1 METANIQ
8 SVVEN
13 NIVSVALMNIQP
25 SNYNPRKHFD
35 EASLAEL
42 AESIRQQGVLQPI
55 GVRPIV
61 DTDRFEIIFG
71 ERRYRAALMA
81 ELTEIPAVIL
91 HVSDETAAEMAVT
104 ENLQRKDV
112 TPIEEANAYQ
122 KLMESGRYDVQSLA
136 VQFGKNEN
144 YIRTRLKF
152 VSLIPEIAE
161 LLEKDE
167 ITISVASEICRYG
180 TDIQKEVYYK
190 HLKDSDSMLYDCWR
204 GLKAAEVAKFI
215 ERDFT
220 TDLSRYA
227 FDKTLCASCPHNTN
241 NMMLF
246 CEGSCGNCANRSCL
260 AEMNASYLVE
270 KALQFV
276 EQYPSVSLGYQDF
289 NNNMLAVERLT
300 AMGYEVEHLNTYATA
315 YPETPVAPE
324 KEEYDTTEEYEQAY
338 KEYEQDFSNYMEK
351 CRSIHERIDTGELTF
366 YICIGQKEITLRYK
380 ASATVN
386 ANEVNEATEKTL
398 SPMEKLEKQDE
409 RNKEIAR
416 EKTVEDT
423 KKQILDVDMSE
434 SKFTQDEEKMIYFFL
449 LSSLRKEHFEIF
461 GIEEKEVYQHLTDE
475 EKMDIIANLT
485 AKQKAVIRRDF
496 LIESFKGAYGSN
508 AAATLLLDFA
518 RKHMPDTLAGIESEY
533 NEVYEKRHKRI
544 EERKAVLLVKEQQEK
559 QTEAAETEETQVTAE
574 AQPEALPQPE
584 ETAA

>member
-1 METANIQ
+1 METMNIQ
-8 SVVEN
+8 NMTEKD
-13 NIVSVALMNIQP
+13 ITMVALANIQP
-25 SNYNPRKHFD
+25 SSYNPRKHFD
-35 EASLAEL
+35 ETSLAEL
-42 AESIRQQGVLQPI
+42 AESIRRQGVLQPI
-55 GVRPIV
+55 GVRPFA
-61 DTDRFEIIFG
+61 DTDRMEIVFG

-81 ELTEIPAVIL
+81 ELAEIPAVIL

-190 HLKDSDSMLYDCWR
+190 HLEDSDSMLYDSWR
-204 GLKAAEVAKFI
+204 GLKAADVAKFI

-220 TDLSRYA
+220 TDLNHYA

-246 CEGSCGNCANRSCL
+246 CEGGCGNCANRSCL

-270 KALQFV
+270 KAVQFV
-276 EQYPSVSLGYQDF
+276 EQYPSVSLCYQDF
-289 NNNMLAVERLT
+289 NNNMVAVERLT

-351 CRSIHERIDTGELTF
+351 CKSIHERIDTGELTF
-366 YICIGQKEITLRYK
+366 YIRIGQNEITLCYM
-380 ASATVN
+380 ASAT
-386 ANEVNEATEKTL
+386 ANTDMATEKQL
-398 SPMEKLEKQDE
+398 SPVEKLEQQDK
-409 RNKEIAR
+409 RNKEIAV
-416 EKTVEDT
+416 EKTVADA
-423 KKQILDVDMSE
+423 KKQILDVDTSE

-449 LSSLRKEHFEIF
+449 LSSLRREHFGVF
-461 GIEEKEVYQHLTDE
+461 GIGEKKAYQHLEDE
-475 EKMDIIANLT
+475 EKMNIIANLT

-496 LIESFKGAYGSN
+496 LIDNFKGAYGNN

-518 RKHMPDTLAGIESEY
+518 RKHMPDTLAEIENGY

-544 EERKAVLLVKEQQEK
+544 EERKAALLAKER
-559 QTEAAETEETQVTAE
+559 QTKPEEAAEAENTQPTAE
-574 AQPEALPQPE
+574 VQPE
-584 ETAA
+584 EHTQPEEVAA

>member
-8 SVVEN
+8 NMTEKD
-13 NIVSVALMNIQP
+13 ITMVALANIQP
-25 SNYNPRKHFD
+25 SSYNPRKHFD
-35 EASLAEL
+35 ETSLAEL
-42 AESIRQQGVLQPI
+42 AESIRRQGVLQPI
-55 GVRPIV
+55 GVRPLADIDRMEIV
-61 DTDRFEIIFG
+61 FG

-81 ELTEIPAVIL
+81 ELAEIPAVIL

-180 TDIQKEVYYK
+180 TDIQKEVYYR
-190 HLKDSDSMLYDCWR
+190 HLEDSDSMLYDSWR
-204 GLKAAEVAKFI
+204 GLKAADVAKFI

-220 TDLSRYA
+220 TDLNHYA

-246 CEGSCGNCANRSCL
+246 CEGGCGNCANRSCL

-270 KALQFV
+270 KAVQFV
-276 EQYPSVSLGYQDF
+276 EQYPSVSLCYQDF
-289 NNNMLAVERLT
+289 NNNMVAVERLT

-324 KEEYDTTEEYEQAY
+324 KEEYDTTEEYEAAY

-351 CRSIHERIDTGELTF
+351 CKSIHERIDTGELTF
-366 YICIGQKEITLRYK
+366 YIRIGQNEITLCYM
-380 ASATVN
+380 ASAA
-386 ANEVNEATEKTL
+386 ANTDMATEKQL
-398 SPMEKLEKQDE
+398 SPVEKLEQQDK
-409 RNKEIAR
+409 RNKEIAV
-416 EKTVEDT
+416 EKTVADA
-423 KKQILDVDMSE
+423 KKQILDVDTSE

-449 LSSLRKEHFEIF
+449 LSSLRREHFGVF
-461 GIEEKEVYQHLTDE
+461 GIGEKKAYQHLEDE
-475 EKMDIIANLT
+475 EKMNIIANLT

-496 LIESFKGAYGSN
+496 LIDNFKGAYGNN

-518 RKHMPDTLAGIESEY
+518 RKHMPDTLAEIENGY

-544 EERKAVLLVKEQQEK
+544 EERKAALLAKER
-559 QTEAAETEETQVTAE
+559 QTKPEEAAEAENTQPTAE
-574 AQPEALPQPE
+574 VQPE
-584 ETAA
+584 EHTQPEEVAA

>member
-1 METANIQ
+1 M
-8 SVVEN
+8 
-13 NIVSVALMNIQP
+13 
-25 SNYNPRKHFD
+25 
-35 EASLAEL
+35 
-42 AESIRQQGVLQPI
+42 
-55 GVRPIV
+55 
-61 DTDRFEIIFG
+61 
-71 ERRYRAALMA
+71 
-81 ELTEIPAVIL
+81 
-91 HVSDETAAEMAVT
+91 
-104 ENLQRKDV
+104 
-112 TPIEEANAYQ
+112 
-122 KLMESGRYDVQSLA
+122 
-136 VQFGKNEN
+136 
-144 YIRTRLKF
+144 
-152 VSLIPEIAE
+152 
-161 LLEKDE
+161 EKDE

-338 KEYEQDFSNYMEK
+338 KEYEQDFSNYMENA
-351 CRSIHERIDTGELTF
+351 
-366 YICIGQKEITLRYK
+366 GQSMNESTRANSRFISASGRKKLHCVTWQVLPPMRTWLPKTTL
-380 ASATVN
+380 
-386 ANEVNEATEKTL
+386 
-398 SPMEKLEKQDE
+398 PGGKLEQQDK
-409 RNKEIAR
+409 RNKEIAV
-416 EKTVEDT
+416 EKTVADA
-423 KKQILDVDMSE
+423 KKQILDVDTSE

-449 LSSLRKEHFEIF
+449 LSSLRREHFGVF
-461 GIEEKEVYQHLTDE
+461 GIGEKKPTNTLRTKKNEHHRQPHGQAESRYPQGFLDRQ
-475 EKMDIIANLT
+475 L
-485 AKQKAVIRRDF
+485 QRRIR
-496 LIESFKGAYGSN
+496 
-508 AAATLLLDFA
+508 
-518 RKHMPDTLAGIESEY
+518 
-533 NEVYEKRHKRI
+533 
-544 EERKAVLLVKEQQEK
+544 Q
-559 QTEAAETEETQVTAE
+559 
-574 AQPEALPQPE
+574 
-584 ETAA
+584 

>member
-8 SVVEN
+8 NMTEKD
-13 NIVSVALMNIQP
+13 ITMVALANIQP
-25 SNYNPRKHFD
+25 SSYNPRKHFD
-35 EASLAEL
+35 ETSLAEL
-42 AESIRQQGVLQPI
+42 AESIRRQGVLQPI
-55 GVRPIV
+55 GVRPLADIDRMEIV
-61 DTDRFEIIFG
+61 FG

-81 ELTEIPAVIL
+81 ELAEIPAVIL

-180 TDIQKEVYYK
+180 TDIQKEVYYR
-190 HLKDSDSMLYDCWR
+190 HLEDSDSMLYDSWR
-204 GLKAAEVAKFI
+204 GLKAADVAKFI

-246 CEGSCGNCANRSCL
+246 CEGGCGNCANRSCL

-270 KALQFV
+270 KAVQFV
-276 EQYPSVSLGYQDF
+276 EQYPSVSLCYQDF
-289 NNNMLAVERLT
+289 NNNMVAVERLT

-324 KEEYDTTEEYEQAY
+324 KEEYDTTEEYEAAY

-351 CRSIHERIDTGELTF
+351 CKSIHERIDTGELTF
-366 YICIGQKEITLRYK
+366 YIRIGQNEITLCYM
-380 ASATVN
+380 ASAA
-386 ANEVNEATEKTL
+386 ANTDMATEKQL
-398 SPMEKLEKQDE
+398 SPVEKLEQQDK
-409 RNKEIAR
+409 RNKEIAV
-416 EKTVEDT
+416 EKTVADA
-423 KKQILDVDMSE
+423 KKQILDVDTSE

-449 LSSLRKEHFEIF
+449 LSSLRREHFGVF
-461 GIEEKEVYQHLTDE
+461 GIGEKKAYQHLEDE
-475 EKMDIIANLT
+475 EKMNIIANLT

-496 LIESFKGAYGSN
+496 LIDNFKGAYGNN

-518 RKHMPDTLAGIESEY
+518 RKHMPDTLAEIENGY

-544 EERKAVLLVKEQQEK
+544 EERKAALLAKER
-559 QTEAAETEETQVTAE
+559 QTKPEEAAEAENTQPTAE
-574 AQPEALPQPE
+574 VQPE
-584 ETAA
+584 EHTQPEEVAA

>member
-8 SVVEN
+8 NMTEKD
-13 NIVSVALMNIQP
+13 ITMVALANIQP
-25 SNYNPRKHFD
+25 SSYNPRKHFD
-35 EASLAEL
+35 ETSLAEL
-42 AESIRQQGVLQPI
+42 AESIRRQGVLQPI
-55 GVRPIV
+55 GVRPFA
-61 DTDRFEIIFG
+61 DTDRMEIVFG

-81 ELTEIPAVIL
+81 ELAEIPAVIL

-190 HLKDSDSMLYDCWR
+190 HLEDSDSMLYDSWR
-204 GLKAAEVAKFI
+204 GLKAADVAKFI

-220 TDLSRYA
+220 TDLNHYA

-246 CEGSCGNCANRSCL
+246 CEGGCGNCANRSCL

-270 KALQFV
+270 KAVQFV
-276 EQYPSVSLGYQDF
+276 EQYPSVSLCYQDF
-289 NNNMLAVERLT
+289 NNNMVAVERLT

-351 CRSIHERIDTGELTF
+351 CKSIHERIDTGELTF
-366 YICIGQKEITLRYK
+366 YIRIGQNEITLCYM
-380 ASATVN
+380 ASAT
-386 ANEVNEATEKTL
+386 ANTDMATEKQL
-398 SPMEKLEKQDE
+398 SPVEKLEQQDK
-409 RNKEIAR
+409 RNKEIAV
-416 EKTVEDT
+416 EKTVADA
-423 KKQILDVDMSE
+423 KKQILDVDTSE

-449 LSSLRKEHFEIF
+449 LSSLRREHFGVF
-461 GIEEKEVYQHLTDE
+461 GIGEKKAYQHLEDE
-475 EKMDIIANLT
+475 EKMNIIANLT

-496 LIESFKGAYGSN
+496 LIDNFKGAYGNN

-518 RKHMPDTLAGIESEY
+518 RKHMPDTLAEIENGY

-544 EERKAVLLVKEQQEK
+544 EERKAALLAKER
-559 QTEAAETEETQVTAE
+559 QTKPEEAAEAENTQPTAE
-574 AQPEALPQPE
+574 VQPE
-584 ETAA
+584 EHTQPEEVAA

>member
-1 METANIQ
+1 MNGSHNLCDDLPYILQSKIPIHCLLQRNRSRLYGKNTGKSHLVQYFARLHTTAYG
-8 SVVEN
+8 
-13 NIVSVALMNIQP
+13 
-25 SNYNPRKHFD
+25 NYRDSLLFRITQNSAQCFAHTGLFVQFPFK
-35 EASLAEL
+35 ASLAEL

-246 CEGSCGNCANRSCL
+246 CEGGCGNCANRSCL

-324 KEEYDTTEEYEQAY
+324 KEEYDTTEEYEAAY
-338 KEYEQDFSNYMEK
+338 KEYRAD
-351 CRSIHERIDTGELTF
+351 I
-366 YICIGQKEITLRYK
+366 YI
-380 ASATVN
+380 
-386 ANEVNEATEKTL
+386 
-398 SPMEKLEKQDE
+398 
-409 RNKEIAR
+409 
-416 EKTVEDT
+416 
-423 KKQILDVDMSE
+423 
-434 SKFTQDEEKMIYFFL
+434 
-449 LSSLRKEHFEIF
+449 
-461 GIEEKEVYQHLTDE
+461 
-475 EKMDIIANLT
+475 
-485 AKQKAVIRRDF
+485 
-496 LIESFKGAYGSN
+496 
-508 AAATLLLDFA
+508 
-518 RKHMPDTLAGIESEY
+518 
-533 NEVYEKRHKRI
+533 
-544 EERKAVLLVKEQQEK
+544 
-559 QTEAAETEETQVTAE
+559 
-574 AQPEALPQPE
+574 
-584 ETAA
+584 

>member
-1 METANIQ
+1 
-8 SVVEN
+8 
-13 NIVSVALMNIQP
+13 
-25 SNYNPRKHFD
+25 
-35 EASLAEL
+35 
-42 AESIRQQGVLQPI
+42 
-55 GVRPIV
+55 
-61 DTDRFEIIFG
+61 
-71 ERRYRAALMA
+71 MA

-246 CEGSCGNCANRSCL
+246 CEGGCGNCANRSCL

-324 KEEYDTTEEYEQAY
+324 KEEYDTTEEYEAAY
-338 KEYEQDFSNYMEK
+338 KEYEQDFSNYMENASQFMNE
-351 CRSIHERIDTGELTF
+351 SIRANSRFISASGR
-366 YICIGQKEITLRYK
+366 KKLRCV
-380 ASATVN
+380 TWQV
-386 ANEVNEATEKTL
+386 L
-398 SPMEKLEKQDE
+398 PPMRTWLPKNNFPRWKNWNS
-409 RNKEIAR
+409 RTNV
-416 EKTVEDT
+416 T
-423 KKQILDVDMSE
+423 
-434 SKFTQDEEKMIYFFL
+434 
-449 LSSLRKEHFEIF
+449 RK
-461 GIEEKEVYQHLTDE
+461 
-475 EKMDIIANLT
+475 
-485 AKQKAVIRRDF
+485 
-496 LIESFKGAYGSN
+496 
-508 AAATLLLDFA
+508 
-518 RKHMPDTLAGIESEY
+518 
-533 NEVYEKRHKRI
+533 
-544 EERKAVLLVKEQQEK
+544 
-559 QTEAAETEETQVTAE
+559 
-574 AQPEALPQPE
+574 
-584 ETAA
+584 

>member
-246 CEGSCGNCANRSCL
+246 CEGGCGNCANRSCL

-324 KEEYDTTEEYEQAY
+324 KENTTLPR
-338 KEYEQDFSNYMEK
+338 NTRRHT
-351 CRSIHERIDTGELTF
+351 RSTSRI
-366 YICIGQKEITLRYK
+366 
-380 ASATVN
+380 SATIWKN
-386 ANEVNEATEKTL
+386 ASQFMNESIRANSRFISASGRKKLRCVTWQVL
-398 SPMEKLEKQDE
+398 PPMRTWLPKNNFPRWKNWNS
-409 RNKEIAR
+409 RTNV
-416 EKTVEDT
+416 T
-423 KKQILDVDMSE
+423 
-434 SKFTQDEEKMIYFFL
+434 
-449 LSSLRKEHFEIF
+449 RK
-461 GIEEKEVYQHLTDE
+461 
-475 EKMDIIANLT
+475 
-485 AKQKAVIRRDF
+485 
-496 LIESFKGAYGSN
+496 
-508 AAATLLLDFA
+508 
-518 RKHMPDTLAGIESEY
+518 
-533 NEVYEKRHKRI
+533 
-544 EERKAVLLVKEQQEK
+544 
-559 QTEAAETEETQVTAE
+559 
-574 AQPEALPQPE
+574 
-584 ETAA
+584 

>member
-246 CEGSCGNCANRSCL
+246 CEGGCGNCANRTCL
-260 AEMNASYLVE
+260 AEMNAAYLTE
-270 KALQFV
+270 KAVRLM
-276 EQYPSVSLGYQDF
+276 EERPEVSLCHESF
-289 NNNMLAVERLT
+289 NSNEAVVERLT
-300 AMGYEVEHLNTYATA
+300 AMGYEVESLNYYAKA
-315 YPETPVAPE
+315 YPEQPEAPR
-324 KEEYDTTEEYEQAY
+324 KEEYDTTEEYEQAQS
-338 KEYEQDFSNYMEK
+338 EFEQDLNDYTEE
-351 CRSIHERIDTGELTF
+351 CEEIRTRSEAGEIILYFRIESKDIVLCYVPKVTCTTNDTKQE
-366 YICIGQKEITLRYK
+366 Q
-380 ASATVN
+380 
-386 ANEVNEATEKTL
+386 TL
-398 SPMEKLEKQDE
+398 SPVEKLEKQDK
-409 RNKEIAR
+409 RNREIAL

-423 KKQILDVDMSE
+423 KKQILEVDMSDC
-434 SKFTQDEEKMIYFFL
+434 KFGQDEDKMIYFFL
-449 LSSLRKEHFEIF
+449 LSSLRKEHFEAV
-461 GIEEKEVYQHLTDE
+461 GIEEKKPYSYLTDE
-475 EKMDIIANLT
+475 EKINIIANLT
-485 AKQKAVIRRDF
+485 SKQKAIIRRDF
-496 LIESFKGAYGSN
+496 LIANFKNAYGNN
-508 AAATLLLDFA
+508 AIASLLLDFA
-518 RKHMPDTLAGIESEY
+518 QKHMPDLLADIKNGH
-533 NEVYEKRHKRI
+533 NEVYEKRHQRI
-544 EERKAVLLVKEQQEK
+544 EEKKAVLLVQEQAKQEAEQSDK
-559 QTEAAETEETQVTAE
+559 QQSEVGMQTEEQPQEEDIAA
-574 AQPEALPQPE
+574 
-584 ETAA
+584 

>member
-246 CEGSCGNCANRSCL
+246 CEGGCGNCANRACL
-260 AEMNASYLVE
+260 VEMNTSHLTE
-270 KALQFV
+270 KAMRLM
-276 EQYPSVSLGYQDF
+276 EQHP
-289 NNNMLAVERLT
+289 AVPLCHESYNYNEAVIDRLT
-300 AMGYEVEHLNTYATA
+300 AMGYEVESLKTYATK
-315 YPETPVAPE
+315 YPESPQAPQ
-324 KEEYDTTEEYEQAY
+324 KEDYDTTEEYEDAEKDYGQELNGY
-338 KEYEQDFSNYMEK
+338 TEK
-351 CRSIHERIDTGELTF
+351 CEAIRTRSEAGEISLYLRIESND
-366 YICIGQKEITLRYK
+366 ITLCYV
-380 ASATVN
+380 ANTATTVN
-386 ANEVNEATEKTL
+386 GTATEMPL
-398 SPMEKLEKQDE
+398 SPIEKLEKQDK
-409 RNKEIAR
+409 RNKEIAL

-423 KKQILDVDMSE
+423 KKRILEVDMSE
-434 SKFTQDEEKMIYFFL
+434 RKFGQDEEKMVYSFL
-449 LSSLRKEHFEIF
+449 LSSLRKEHFNEV
-461 GIEEKEVYQHLTDE
+461 GIEDKGSYYYLTSED
-475 EKMDIIANLT
+475 KMRIIENLT
-485 AKQKAVIRRDF
+485 AKQKAVIRRDY
-496 LIESFKGAYGSN
+496 LIANFKDAFGNN
-508 AAATLLLDFA
+508 ATASLLLGFA
-518 RKHMPDTLAGIESEY
+518 QKHMPEELANIQDGY
-533 NEVYEKRHKRI
+533 NEVYEKRHQRI
-544 EERKAVLLVKEQQEK
+544 KEKKAALQEQATQE
-559 QTEAAETEETQVTAE
+559 AEQPDEPQPEAE
-574 AQPEALPQPE
+574 AQTEPQTE
-584 ETAA
+584 EIAA